1 MDGRKVTI
9 FDVVEA
15 TGLSKGTIDRVL
27 HNRGEVSKESVEKV
41 RCAIRELGYVPNAA
55 ASVLGS
61 KNPRVV
67 ATLFPDSVEGEYW
80 HLWKSGIEVAVDRL
94 SVLNLSLRAFT
105 YNQYD
110 GSSFASA
117 ASSLLE
123 ESPDAVIMPALFK
136 ADTLKL
142 AGQLREKGIPYV
154 YVDTEPGDDR
164 CLAYFGMPMYESG
177 RLCAA
182 LLTERLTEEQVK
194 RVLAVR
200 ILRDAKGE
208 SDPTVER
215 RRGFNDFML
224 ANFPGCVVDSVFIS
238 PVDAGESKKALDV
251 YFSEHPDVR
260 LVTMFNSRVHLIGQ
274 YLRERPDAGRR
285 VVAFDD
291 LPRNVELLRDGTVS
305 VLVGQRVAE
314 LASVA
319 VDAVSDSIIKGL
331 GPEIKVNHSHMD
343 ILTRYNL

>member
-27 HNRGEVSKESVEKV
+27 HNRGEVSEESAGKV
-41 RCAIRELGYVPNAA
+41 RRAIRELGYTPNAA

-61 KNPRVV
+61 KSPRVI
-67 ATLFPDSVEGEYW
+67 ATLFPESVEGEYW
-80 HLWKSGIEVAVDRL
+80 HLWKSGTGAAVERL
-94 SVLNLSLRAFT
+94 SVFNFSLRCFT
-105 YNQYD
+105 YDQYD
-110 GSSFASA
+110 GDSFAAA
-117 ASSLLE
+117 ASAVVDS
-123 ESPDAVIMPALFK
+123 SPDAVILPALFK

-142 AGQLREKGIPYV
+142 SGHLREKGIPYV
-154 YVDTEPGDDR
+154 YVDTEPGDDG

-182 LLTERLTEEQVK
+182 LLTERLCPEEVD
-194 RVLAVR
+194 RVLMVR
-200 ILRDAKGE
+200 ILRDVKGE

-215 RRGFNDFML
+215 RRGFSDFIS
-224 ANFPGCVVDSVFIS
+224 ANFPGCIMDSIFIS
-238 PVDAGESKKALDV
+238 PVDARESKNTLDA
-251 YFSEHPDVR
+251 YFREHPDVR
-260 LVTMFNSRVHLIGQ
+260 LLTMFNSRVHLIGQ
-274 YLRERPDAGRR
+274 YLREHPDACRR

-314 LASVA
+314 LASGAANAVA
-319 VDAVSDSIIKGL
+319 DLIMKGTV
-331 GPEIKVNHSHMD
+331 PENSVNYSHMD